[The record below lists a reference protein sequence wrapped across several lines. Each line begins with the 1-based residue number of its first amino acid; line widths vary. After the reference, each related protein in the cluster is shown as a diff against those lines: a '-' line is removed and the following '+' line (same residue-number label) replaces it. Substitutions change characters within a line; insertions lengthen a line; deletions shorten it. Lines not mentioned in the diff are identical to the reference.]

1 MRRWIT
7 GCATVCLMVATPVW
21 AQTTKPL
28 DELDGLR
35 IEKAQL
41 EVQFLEERVARL
53 KERAVR
59 MLQDIQRRE
68 GTEGWVLDLDAR
80 RWTKPDPPK
89 QEGK

>member
-1 MRRWIT
+1 MRRWFVGCVVT
-7 GCATVCLMVATPVW
+7 GLILATPVW

-68 GTEGWVLDLDAR
+68 GTEDWVLDRDAQ